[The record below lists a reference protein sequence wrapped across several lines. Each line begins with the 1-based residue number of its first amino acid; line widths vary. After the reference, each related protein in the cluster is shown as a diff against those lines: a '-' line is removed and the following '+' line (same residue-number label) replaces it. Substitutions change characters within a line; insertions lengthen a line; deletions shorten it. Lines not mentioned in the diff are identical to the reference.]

1 MFLIRLIL
9 GQWLGVKKRTLRI
22 GVGLVQSV
30 KGGPEKNGWG
40 LGGGSSADAGL
51 LIPIDVLSPLSA
63 C

>member
-1 MFLIRLIL
+1 MIRLIL
-9 GQWLGVKKRTLRI
+9 GQWLGVKKRSLRI

-40 LGGGSSADAGL
+40 LGGSSADAGL